1 MNENEL
7 KARFQ
12 HAVIGEDNTSTSSI
26 PKKGEIIFNNTLDNF
41 RVGTDGNTPYSSLND
56 FLRNFTGANTSNAG
70 TAGLVL
76 APAQKTSGEADKFLC
91 DDGSWKVVSSSSG
104 TDTHYY
110 TSLNGTNYGDTGGVN
125 LGSWYAPVNTGD
137 ATNKYLYWNNDTGH
151 LKPEWGTLSDLGIY
165 SRDFKHALNG
175 ASSGNTVGTVL
186 RTTDSDFTFPIFYAP
201 ITGGT
206 SANQLLI
213 SQGSSSPF
221 SATAPVWTNFTLPS
235 SGTTKT
241 LNYVGGTGWT
251 LQELMSA
258 TITGINHHGHLLFHP
273 YTGGNQ
279 EMKYNTL
286 VYTGIDGGTLGYILA
301 GNTNDSTDLVYFQG
315 DRNCPILMKYGS
327 SGNIDSNKIIHSS
340 GVINA
345 PTGSSGTKKILSAT
359 MGSNN
364 AVTFNW
370 NTIGTGLTIV
380 NNNLQLSMPLWP
392 SGVTLSDLGGI
403 KTKGGVVNEDPVVA
417 TSGTYYAVQTDSTGV
432 AMVRIP
438 SGTGYGTVTSIGV
451 DTSDG
456 LITNGANPITTTGTI
471 GLRTATATSG
481 KGSLI
486 VAADK
491 NSDDTYINTEYSI
504 AVPVFYGKT
513 TGTTY
518 YYQVDGEE
526 ESPYSK
532 GSYVPGTKFTGHYV
546 NIHDIVNG
554 LIRNSAL
561 LSILRNALEIKQ

>member
-1 MNENEL
+1 MIENEL
-7 KARFQ
+7 NARLQ
-12 HAVIGEDNTSTSSI
+12 HAVIGEGSTATSSV
-26 PKKGEIIFNNTLDNF
+26 PKKGEMIFNQTLTNF
-41 RVGTDGNTPYSSLND
+41 RVGDGINNYNSLSDFATTYKFKLND
-56 FLRNFTGANTSNAG
+56 NWTTGSDTTNGLDLSALGTGASA
-70 TAGLVL
+70 
-76 APAQKTSGEADKFLC
+76 TSG
-91 DDGSWKVVSSSSG
+91 
-104 TDTHYY
+104 
-110 TSLNGTNYGDTGGVN
+110 
-125 LGSWYAPVNTGD
+125 
-137 ATNKYLYWNNDTGH
+137 
-151 LKPEWGTLSDLGIY
+151 
-165 SRDFKHALNG
+165 
-175 ASSGNTVGTVL
+175 
-186 RTTDSDFTFPIFYAP
+186 IFAP

-213 SQGSSSPF
+213 SQGSGSPF

-258 TITGINHHGHLLFHP
+258 TTTGIDYHGYLLFHP
-273 YTGGNQ
+273 INGGNQ

-286 VYTGIDGGTLGYILA
+286 VYTGINGGTLGYVLA

-345 PTGSSGTKKILSAT
+345 PIGSSGTKKILGAT
-359 MGSNN
+359 MGANN

-370 NTIGTGLTIV
+370 NTIGTGLTVV

-392 SGVTLSDLGGI
+392 SGATLSNLGGI
-403 KTKGGVVNEDPVVA
+403 ITKGGIVNEDPVVA
-417 TSGTYYAVQTDSTGV
+417 TSGTYYAVQTDSAGV

-438 SGTGYGTVTSIGV
+438 SGTGSGTVTSIGV
-451 DTSDG
+451 NTSDG
-456 LITNGANPITTTGTI
+456 LTTDGANPITTTGTI

-491 NSDDTYINTEYSI
+491 SSDDTYINTKYSI

-518 YYQVDGEE
+518 YYQAAEE
-526 ESPYSK
+526 TDPYSK
-532 GSYVPGTKFTGHYV
+532 GSYVSGTKFTGHYV
-546 NIHDIVNG
+546 NIHDIING

-561 LSILRNALEIKQ
+561 LSILRNALNQ